1 MIVYFWEK
9 SKKTYI
15 WWGSLLLC
23 SLLGLY
29 MFFVWNQI
37 QNHSDQ
43 TLQVIRNAPS
53 TPLFEV
59 EGVEKNPISTLNSL
73 VGDYAFVASKRGKYY
88 YPKACSKAKTL
99 SIKNM
104 LYFKD
109 KMSAEAAGFIAYSG
123 CK

>member
-15 WWGSLLLC
+15 RWGTLLLTGF
-23 SLLGLY
+23 LGLY
-29 MFFVWNQI
+29 LFFIWTQI
-37 QNHSDQ
+37 QIHSGE
-43 TLQVIRNAPS
+43 TLQVIRNAS
-53 TPLFEV
+53 FGTLLGAET
-59 EGVEKNPISTLNSL
+59 VEKNPLSTSDQP
-73 VGDYAFVASKRGKYY
+73 VGEHAFVASKRGKYY

-99 SIKNM
+99 SVKNM

-109 KMSAEAAGFIAYSG
+109 KMSAEAAGFSAYSG